1 MLFFFVFFFQI
12 MILIWQTIGITGKF
26 CVNILIFNFTKC
38 VKLLI
43 SEGGTFGIFFVIHS
57 FDGTVV
63 GTLIGLLG
71 VIVVIGFGACSVGGA
86 LMLLKIHA
94 LYRSSGASV
103 DKGVQEFQR
112 EFFGNSSVQ
121 QAASSLAQNTLQSE
135 INRNRY

>member
-12 MILIWQTIGITGKF
+12 LILIWQTIGIT
-26 CVNILIFNFTKC
+26 
-38 VKLLI
+38 
-43 SEGGTFGIFFVIHS
+43 EGGTFGIFFVIKT

-103 DKGVQEFQR
+103 DKGINEFQR
-112 EFFGNSSVQ
+112 EFFS
-121 QAASSLAQNTLQSE
+121 NTQVS
-135 INRNRY
+135 